1 VCCRPPREAPH
12 PAGALQAEVQLG
24 LRRVVRADGAAET
37 APAAPASAL
46 RQSVQRRGLL
56 RQHLDRRSVLPA
68 EALRRPARLLHGHA
82 GGAPRVQRQ
91 QLLQPHPDQGKCVR
105 AVLPPIRSRSPQ
117 DEARVNRRFEEA
129 QRSGVAIE
137 RASVPLQRIL
147 DHLVDGPAI
156 VLTNA
161 RLLSCDVCKLNKIST
176 ELRKCI
182 PWPTPYQG
190 HYVVLCGYELAARKV
205 YYRNPSFA
213 DRKCPPLG
221 ATDLSQRLLQGC
233 ASCPWTRS
241 RRRGR
246 ATAPTRTSS
255 WSTRD
260 SRDLLS

>member
-1 VCCRPPREAPH
+1 MRRKSQFRLKPGH
-12 PAGALQAEVQLG
+12 PEKLHIQLAHFKQKYNWDCG
-24 LRRVVRADGAAET
+24 VSCVLMVLPKRH
-37 APAAPASAL
+37 
-46 RQSVQRRGLL
+46 
-56 RQHLDRRSVLPA
+56 RQHL
-68 EALRRPARLLHGHA
+68 LRHFGKVCKEEGFYGSTWTVDLCYLLK
-82 GGAPRVQRQ
+82 RYDVQHVFCTVT
-91 QLLQPHPDQGKCVR
+91 LGVHPGYKGNSFYNHI
-105 AVLPPIRSRSPQ
+105 LTK

-213 DRKCPPLG
+213 DRKCPPWVRPTFHNACCRGVRHVRGRARGG
-221 ATDLSQRLLQGC
+221 AEELRH
-233 ASCPWTRS
+233 
-241 RRRGR
+241 RRGR
-246 ATAPTRTSS
+246 HLG
-255 WSTRD
+255 
-260 SRDLLS
+260 LLVTVVIC

>member
-1 VCCRPPREAPH
+1 
-12 PAGALQAEVQLG
+12 
-24 LRRVVRADGAAET
+24 
-37 APAAPASAL
+37 
-46 RQSVQRRGLL
+46 
-56 RQHLDRRSVLPA
+56 
-68 EALRRPARLLHGHA
+68 
-82 GGAPRVQRQ
+82 
-91 QLLQPHPDQGKCVR
+91 
-105 AVLPPIRSRSPQ
+105 VLPPLRSRSPQ

-213 DRKCPPLG
+213 DRKCPPPGCDRPFTTLVAG
-221 ATDLSQRLLQGC
+221 VCVMSVDALEEARKSYGTDEDVILVYS
-233 ASCPWTRS
+233 
-241 RRRGR
+241 
-246 ATAPTRTSS
+246 
-255 WSTRD
+255 
-260 SRDLLS
+260 

>member
-1 VCCRPPREAPH
+1 
-12 PAGALQAEVQLG
+12 
-24 LRRVVRADGAAET
+24 
-37 APAAPASAL
+37 
-46 RQSVQRRGLL
+46 
-56 RQHLDRRSVLPA
+56 
-68 EALRRPARLLHGHA
+68 
-82 GGAPRVQRQ
+82 
-91 QLLQPHPDQGKCVR
+91 
-105 AVLPPIRSRSPQ
+105 
-117 DEARVNRRFEEA
+117 VNRRFEEA

-213 DRKCPPLG
+213 DRVCVMSVDALEEARKSYG
-221 ATDLSQRLLQGC
+221 TDEDVILVYS
-233 ASCPWTRS
+233 
-241 RRRGR
+241 
-246 ATAPTRTSS
+246 
-255 WSTRD
+255 
-260 SRDLLS
+260 